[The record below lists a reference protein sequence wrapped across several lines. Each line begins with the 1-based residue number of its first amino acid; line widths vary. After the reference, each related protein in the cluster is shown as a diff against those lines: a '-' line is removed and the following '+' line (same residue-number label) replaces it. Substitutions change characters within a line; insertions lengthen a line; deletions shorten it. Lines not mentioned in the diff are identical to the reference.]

1 MEKIKIAII
10 SETVKELK
18 TRNKILKVKRAIL
31 MGFPFLSAMFHSIIL
46 YF

>member
-18 TRNKILKVKRAIL
+18 TSNKILKVKRAII
-31 MGFPFLSAMFHSIIL
+31 MGI
-46 YF
+46 